1 MHNHFSNEK
10 LKQNVNTFML
20 PSCLK
25 GVETFRRF
33 DTVKEP
39 AHIIIDSEKELVK
52 GPTKNETFTA
62 QLQVYKE
69 PPRIKFCEKNV
80 GNFTESINHL
90 KEQKLIL
97 IACSHTTDK
106 LKMSLHFFTDVMP
119 FEKVKSLSVDRE
131 NKYFD
136 LLIVANDRRKDPDN
150 VIMTMSTFNCESK
163 PAKII
168 NIKFK

>member
-25 GVETFRRF
+25 GVQGFRKF
-33 DTVKEP
+33 YTVKEP

-69 PPRIKFCEKNV
+69 PPRIKFCEKIIHTFV
-80 GNFTESINHL
+80 ESINHL

-97 IACSHTTDK
+97 IACGHTTDE
-106 LKMSLHFFTDVMP
+106 LKISLHFFTDVMP
-119 FEKVKSLSVDRE
+119 FEKVKSLSVDSE
-131 NKYFD
+131 EFEI
-136 LLIVANDRRKDPDN
+136 LIVANDRRKDPDN
-150 VIMTMSTFNCESK
+150 VIMTMTTKNCESK
-163 PAKII
+163 TAKII
-168 NIKFK
+168 NLKLK